1 MEEQEEKKTVYFDLS
16 PLGAGKRMLS
26 GLADFFT
33 SFILGVFLFAIV
45 AFPSM
50 QRITGYDASVKREQE
65 ASRSVLDVLYAHSL
79 LYYGGEEKD
88 YDFDKD
94 IEYTGKQFV
103 LSHLSSLDVPKEKN
117 PVYMYWVRERNDQDQ
132 LIEEYKEKDQD
143 TSFFTSDTDGDGI
156 PVLKEEYQEE
166 FLPLSQEGNSLS
178 AKGQEDYHTLVTSVF
193 LSLYGDVIYQIERY
207 DYENGTELSGYQENR
222 NLADQIRTER
232 WTNVSITAFAVY
244 FFSVFVTS
252 VLVPLLNR
260 RGRTPGMIFLR
271 EDRIGV
277 SSLKPVP
284 KANAVLLGLTDFVF
298 DLPYLMFLPMADV
311 MFTALFGLPYL
322 FALSLLGL
330 LFDAVSGGF
339 ALFTSYHQTLKD
351 KVSLTALV
359 RTEDLEKALS
369 LQGGH
374 L

>member
-1 MEEQEEKKTVYFDLS
+1 MEEQEEKKTVYFNLS

-143 TSFFTSDTDGDGI
+143 TSFFTSATDGDGI

-193 LSLYGDVIYQIERY
+193 LSLYGDVIYQIEHF
-207 DYENGTELSGYQENR
+207 DYKNGTELSAYQENR